1 MGVSGRFP
9 QATGITA
16 HVGRGVSGEI
26 SGERISVGTHELFA
40 HGDNCVE
47 AICDSAAAMQ
57 SSGKT
62 VMLVGRGSGMLGF
75 IGVEDQPRA
84 ESRAVLAELHALD
97 SRMKTVMLTGDHR
110 NVAES
115 VASQI
120 GGLDEIR
127 AGLLPEDKLR
137 VIRQLQAEGTVAM
150 IGDGINDAPALA
162 QADIGIAMG
171 GGGTAQAMETAD
183 IVLMQDDLRSIPLVL
198 RVSRQTRSVVQQN
211 ITLSLV
217 LKLAILGLAIPGIA
231 SLWLAV
237 LADVGA
243 TLIVTLN
250 GMRLLRAR

>member
-1 MGVSGRFP
+1 
-9 QATGITA
+9 
-16 HVGRGVSGEI
+16 
-26 SGERISVGTHELFA
+26 
-40 HGDNCVE
+40 
-47 AICDSAAAMQ
+47 
-57 SSGKT
+57 
-62 VMLVGRGSGMLGF
+62 MLVGRGNGMLGF

-84 ESRAVLAELHALD
+84 ESRAALAELHALD

-115 VASQI
+115 VAAQI

-137 VIRQLQAEGTVAM
+137 VIRQLQAEGSVAM

-183 IVLMQDDLRSIPLVL
+183 VVLMQDDLHSIPLVL
-198 RVSRQTRSVVQQN
+198 RVSRQTRRVVQQN

-217 LKLAILGLAIPGIA
+217 LKLAVLGPRDSGYRQPLAGRARRRGRNTDRDAERYAAAQGALGCHAGLAGFG
-231 SLWLAV
+231 SGTLMNMNHSQTSAV
-237 LADVGA
+237 SNAPPSIGADGT
-243 TLIVTLN
+243 TL
-250 GMRLLRAR
+250 

>member
-1 MGVSGRFP
+1 
-9 QATGITA
+9 
-16 HVGRGVSGEI
+16 
-26 SGERISVGTHELFA
+26 
-40 HGDNCVE
+40 
-47 AICDSAAAMQ
+47 
-57 SSGKT
+57 
-62 VMLVGRGSGMLGF
+62 
-75 IGVEDQPRA
+75 
-84 ESRAVLAELHALD
+84 
-97 SRMKTVMLTGDHR
+97 MKTVMLTGDHR

-127 AGLLPEDKLR
+127 AGLLPEDKLG
-137 VIRQLQAEGTVAM
+137 VIRQLQAGGTVAM

-183 IVLMQDDLRSIPLVL
+183 VVLMQDDLRSIPLVL
-198 RVSRQTRSVVQQN
+198 RVSRQTRRVVQQN

-217 LKLAILGLAIPGIA
+217 LKVAVLGLAIPGIA